1 LQKLFNKQQ
10 RKILVKNFRSKFF
23 LPMNKC
29 SKLNSIL
36 FSILFTALLF
46 SCKNTKQTTANNN
59 TMPQTQEDIVL
70 TTPSGVTIK
79 LTKKGDGLKPS
90 TGDKITVHY
99 KGRLTDGTVFDSSY
113 DRNQPFSFTLGTGQV
128 IQGWDDAFAMMQ
140 TGDQAEIIIPPALG
154 YGSHANGKIPANS
167 TLIFNVELISV
178 KQKIAAVPY
187 NVDGFD
193 TIETK
198 SGLKYI
204 MVKKGAG
211 KQAAP
216 GTSVSVHYTGYLT
229 DGTKFDS
236 SVERGEPITFR
247 LGEGRVIQGWE
258 QGIALLNV
266 GGKTRLI
273 IPYNLGYGEQG
284 YPPVIPAKATL
295 IFDVDLVD
303 VN

>member
-1 LQKLFNKQQ
+1 
-10 RKILVKNFRSKFF
+10 
-23 LPMNKC
+23 
-29 SKLNSIL
+29 
-36 FSILFTALLF
+36 
-46 SCKNTKQTTANNN
+46 
-59 TMPQTQEDIVL
+59 MPQTQEDIIL

-178 KQKIAAVPY
+178 KQKITAVPY
-187 NVDGFD
+187 NVDGMD
-193 TIETK
+193 TVETK

-216 GTSVSVHYTGYLT
+216 GTNVSVHYTGYLT

-266 GGKTRLI
+266 GGRTRLI
-273 IPYNLGYGEQG
+273 IPYSLGYGEKG

-295 IFDVDLVD
+295 IFDVELVD

>member
-1 LQKLFNKQQ
+1 MEIQKLFLSLVFIFTLSACSSTKKTTDNNLSMPEQQ
-10 RKILVKNFRSKFF
+10 
-23 LPMNKC
+23 
-29 SKLNSIL
+29 
-36 FSILFTALLF
+36 
-46 SCKNTKQTTANNN
+46 
-59 TMPQTQEDIVL
+59 DIIL

-79 LTKKGDGLKPS
+79 LIKKGDGLKPS

-99 KGRLTDGTVFDSSY
+99 KGRLTDGTVFDSSF
-113 DRNQPFSFTLGTGQV
+113 DRSQPFSFTLGTGQV

-140 TGDQAEIIIPPALG
+140 TGDQAEVIIPPALG
-154 YGSHANGKIPANS
+154 YGSQAMGKIPANS
-167 TLIFNVELISV
+167 TLIFNVELLSV
-178 KQKIAAVPY
+178 KQKITATPYAVY
-187 NVDGFD
+187 GLD
-193 TIETK
+193 TNETK

-216 GTSVSVHYTGYLT
+216 GTNVSVHYTGYLT
-229 DGTKFDS
+229 DGSKFDS

-266 GGKTRLI
+266 GGKARLI

-284 YPPVIPAKATL
+284 YPPVIPSKATL
-295 IFDVDLVD
+295 VFDVELVD

>member
-1 LQKLFNKQQ
+1 M
-10 RKILVKNFRSKFF
+10 
-23 LPMNKC
+23 MNKC
-29 SKLNSIL
+29 NKFNSIL
-36 FSILFTALLF
+36 FKLLFTALLF
-46 SCKNTKQTTANNN
+46 SCKNTKQTIVNNN
-59 TMPQTQEDIVL
+59 TMPQTQEDIIL

-178 KQKIAAVPY
+178 KQKITAVPY
-187 NVDGFD
+187 NVDGMD
-193 TIETK
+193 TVETK

-216 GTSVSVHYTGYLT
+216 GTNVSVHYTGYLT

-266 GGKTRLI
+266 GGRTRLI
-273 IPYNLGYGEQG
+273 IPYSLGYGEKG

-295 IFDVDLVD
+295 IFDVELVD